1 MARRKSI
8 SDINEQR
15 SRIAAA
21 FYNSPT
27 EANKKRY
34 VRAYNAAERYNENIR
49 NAIKSTRGYYF
60 GDMTHGNE
68 KFAKSSYLGQSGR
81 TVYIGTE
88 AQAKTKVNRATYM
101 GLANG

>member
-1 MARRKSI
+1 MPRKKSI

-15 SRIAAA
+15 SRIATA

-34 VRAYNAAERYNENIR
+34 IRAYNAAERYTENIR

-60 GDMTHGNE
+60 GDTTHGLE
-68 KFAKSSYLGQSGR
+68 KFPKSAYL
-81 TVYIGTE
+81 
-88 AQAKTKVNRATYM
+88 